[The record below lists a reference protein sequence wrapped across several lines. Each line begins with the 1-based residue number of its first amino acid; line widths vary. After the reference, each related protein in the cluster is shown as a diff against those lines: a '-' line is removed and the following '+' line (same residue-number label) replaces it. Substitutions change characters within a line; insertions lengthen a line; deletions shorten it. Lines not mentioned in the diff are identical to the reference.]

1 MIGYFCATPFHITA
15 AITMQ
20 SGMFAAEPATL
31 VILNHFNVDEE
42 LLERIRS
49 TGIFEQVLL
58 YDNNYRTK
66 TDNFKRFMNAF
77 FPVKFMRD
85 LANKTAFSHFVC
97 FALNFIDLTYMIK
110 RYEKRGIACEFAFG
124 DDGVGTYI
132 RPGIYR
138 PKPLSEKL
146 LRLNGR
152 LKWVDEVKRVY
163 AYKPD
168 FMVANREYDVQPIQQ
183 SEEACAAR
191 RKAVRIIW
199 PVSDVAAIDG
209 NVLYFEQPHEDGAGS
224 EVAKIE
230 LASLRLAVDR
240 LGAQGVIKMHP
251 RSMEEALWKDFNV
264 LKAKMPYE
272 VMLLQKQ
279 CAPALMMTVSSTALF
294 STYLFDDLP
303 AASCPAVMLYK
314 LMPQAP
320 GSLSAQL
327 DELCRTIN
335 EAQPSPCIFPVEN
348 REELE
353 HFLENRKA

>member
-20 SGMFAAEPATL
+20 SGMFAGEPATL
-31 VILNHFNVDEE
+31 VILDHFNVDEG

-58 YDNNYRTK
+58 YDNKYRTK
-66 TDNFKRFMNAF
+66 MDNFKRLLNAF

-85 LANKTAFSHFVC
+85 LAHKTTFSHFIC

-110 RYEKRGIACEFAFG
+110 RYEKRGVSCEFAFG

-146 LRLNGR
+146 LRINGR
-152 LKWVDEVKRVY
+152 LGLVDKVKRVY
-163 AYKPD
+163 TYKPA
-168 FMVANREYDVQPIQQ
+168 FMAANREYDVQPILQ

-191 RKAVRIIW
+191 REAVRVIW
-199 PVSDVAAIDG
+199 PVEDVAAIDG
-209 NVLYFEQPHEDGAGS
+209 NVLYFEQPHEGGEGNDV
-224 EVAKIE
+224 VAME
-230 LASLRLAVDR
+230 LSSMRLAVDT

-251 RSMEEALWKDFNV
+251 RSTEEALWQDFNV
-264 LKAKMPYE
+264 LKARMPYE

-279 CAPALMMTVSSTALF
+279 CAPSLMMTVSSTALF

-314 LMPQAP
+314 LLPQAP
-320 GSLSAQL
+320 GSLTAQL

-335 EAQPSPCIFPVEN
+335 DAQPAPCIFPVEG
-348 REELE
+348 REALE
-353 HFLENRKA
+353 QFLKDMKA